1 MNEENHDQRSY
12 VELAEKTCVVC
23 GAPTLLYWYYVDDR
37 VWKEAGFSH
46 NDAAHAT
53 CLASRLGRL
62 LVKEDFLDVPA
73 NDIALAIFGDS
84 ENRVKTYKEHLESQR
99 ARPVNSAKK
108 LNHQGDGD

>member
-1 MNEENHDQRSY
+1 MTSIMNEENQNQRAY
-12 VELAEKTCVVC
+12 VELAEQPCAVC
-23 GAPTLLYWYYVDDR
+23 GEGTLLYWYYVDDR

-62 LVKEDFLDVPA
+62 LVKDDFLSVPA

-99 ARPVNSAKK
+99 AKPVI
-108 LNHQGDGD
+108 D

>member
-1 MNEENHDQRSY
+1 MNEENQDQRSY
-12 VELAEKTCVVC
+12 VELTEKPCAVC
-23 GAPTLLYWYYVDDR
+23 GEGTLLYWYCVDDR

-62 LVKEDFLDVPA
+62 LVKGDFLDVPA

-84 ENRVKTYKEHLESQR
+84 ENRVRTYKEHLESQR
-99 ARPVNSAKK
+99 ANLINSSKRP
-108 LNHQGDGD
+108 DY